1 MIFEE
6 QISRKP
12 DYYPWTQDYI
22 EAMQNGFWTHRE
34 FNFQSDIQDYRVS
47 LTPQEREIIVRA
59 LSTIGQLEISVKK
72 FWAKVGENLPHP
84 TINDLGYV
92 MANSEVVHGDAYER
106 LLDVLGIEDSFDRIL
121 QEDIIRGRVT
131 YLRKYLQPFAPDK
144 KKQFIYSLI
153 LFTLFVEN
161 IALFSQFYTISYFG
175 RFRNLLKDTNKQVEY
190 TSREENLHAMI
201 GIKLINVIR
210 DEHPELFDDELKQK
224 IISESIQ
231 AIDYECKIIDWIVNG
246 YSVESLNTPLLREF
260 IKNRMNES
268 LVQIGFEKLFEVDAE
283 LVKKTLWFDE
293 QILGNNMTDFFHSRP
308 IEYSKKGQSFN
319 QSDLF

>member
-12 DYYPWTQDYI
+12 DYYPWTQNYI

-34 FNFQSDIQDYRVS
+34 FNFQSDIQDYKVT

-106 LLDVLGIEDSFDRIL
+106 LLDVLGIDDSFDRIL

-144 KKQFIYSLI
+144 KKQFVYSLI

-224 IISESIQ
+224 IISESLL
-231 AIDYECKIIDWIVNG
+231 AIEYECKIIDWIVNG
-246 YSVESLNTPLLREF
+246 YSVENLNTPLLREF

-268 LVQIGFEKLFEVDAE
+268 LVQIGFEKLFEVDKE
-283 LVKKTLWFDE
+283 MVKKTLWFDE

>member
-34 FNFQSDIQDYRVS
+34 FNFQSDIQDYRVT
-47 LTPQEREIIVRA
+47 LTPQEREMIVRA

-84 TINDLGYV
+84 TITDLGYV

-106 LLDVLGIEDSFDRIL
+106 LLDVLGIDDSFDRIL

-201 GIKLINVIR
+201 GIKLINVIK

-224 IISESIQ
+224 IISESLQ

-246 YSVESLNTPLLREF
+246 YSVESLNSPLLREF

-268 LVQIGFEKLFEVDAE
+268 LVQIGFEKLFEVDQE
-283 LVKKTLWFDE
+283 MVKKTLWFDE

>member
-12 DYYPWTQDYI
+12 DYYPWTQNYI

-34 FNFQSDIQDYRVS
+34 FNFQSDIQDYKVT

-106 LLDVLGIEDSFDRIL
+106 LLDVLGIDDSFDRIL
-121 QEDIIRGRVT
+121 QEDIIRGRVI

-144 KKQFIYSLI
+144 KKQFVYSLI

-224 IISESIQ
+224 IISESLL
-231 AIDYECKIIDWIVNG
+231 AIEYECKIIDWIVNG
-246 YSVESLNTPLLREF
+246 YSVENLNTPLLREF

-268 LVQIGFEKLFEVDAE
+268 LVQIGFEKLFEVDKE
-283 LVKKTLWFDE
+283 MVKKTLWFDE